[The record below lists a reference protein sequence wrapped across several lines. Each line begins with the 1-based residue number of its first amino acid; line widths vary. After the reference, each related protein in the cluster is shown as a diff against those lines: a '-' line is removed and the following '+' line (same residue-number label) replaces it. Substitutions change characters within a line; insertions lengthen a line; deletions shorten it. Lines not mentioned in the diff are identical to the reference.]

1 MSKTKMKKVGLT
13 GVMGAGK
20 SSVIEILKEKAIPVL
35 DCDRINEALLQV
47 DHAGYLGLV
56 ATFSDQILN
65 DQKQLDKQKMSDMI
79 FCDPIKK
86 QRAEAILH
94 PLIKTEIE
102 NKMAAL
108 TQYPLVV
115 VEVPLLFEIHWESYF
130 DEIWVVASEESILL
144 ERLSKFRHVSKEE
157 AKRRLAVQMPQQEK
171 IARADVVLWNNEDKE
186 ALRKQIIA
194 LL

>member
-1 MSKTKMKKVGLT
+1 MKKVGLT